1 MTRKQAELIV
11 LFANH
16 NMNVTDTAKVLYYHR
31 NTLIYH
37 LDKIMRDTG
46 LNPRRFMD
54 LVELLRMAQ
63 EVIEHGD

>member
-1 MTRKQAELIV
+1 MTREQAEIIV
-11 LFANH
+11 VFANH
-16 NMNVTDTAKVLYYHR
+16 NMNASATGRVLYYHHNALDR
-31 NTLIYH
+31 R
-37 LDKIMRDTG
+37 LDKIKYDTG

>member
-1 MTRKQAELIV
+1 MTREQAEIIV
-11 LFANH
+11 AFANH
-16 NMNVTDTAKVLYYHR
+16 NMNASATARVLYYHP
-31 NTLIYH
+31 NTLGYH
-37 LDKIMRDTG
+37 LDKIKHDTG